1 MGRGGASLS
10 RRVAGAK
17 GQRRRGPGSLPDGA
31 SSTDAVQPR
40 RRLPCPQVAGGPASD
55 RTGRLL
61 LGDVSVNTRRSANA
75 GCAYDTC
82 GLPGTNPFRAPPRPA
97 CRNRPHAASLT
108 FPELP
113 RAGSNRCWL
122 GGEGDAETREGQCRL
137 GAGPAS
143 DLLDISA
150 LPLNGGPPAGGGHLG
165 AEQGPE
171 GLPTLSP
178 HPRQSEEATTLQP
191 APRNLPIIT
200 FPPEPT
206 GR

>member
-10 RRVAGAK
+10 RRVARAK

-143 DLLDISA
+143 DLLDLQLFLGTEA
-150 LPLNGGPPAGGGHLG
+150 PQREGGTSGLSKVLKACPPCHLT
-165 AEQGPE
+165 
-171 GLPTLSP
+171 PTNQKRPQPCSP
-178 HPRQSEEATTLQP
+178 HPEICL
-191 APRNLPIIT
+191 L
-200 FPPEPT
+200 
-206 GR
+206 